1 MVNLET
7 VIRLGNQHDL
17 KTKCAAPDY
26 ESNHKKLCEMVE
38 LYGLVLVAAATG
50 LKESTVR
57 QHYRNKSSGTAMVSS
72 KCIERAEAIFSKV

>member
-1 MVNLET
+1 MVSVER
-7 VIRLGNQHDL
+7 VKQLGSEYDRKQKPGDV
-17 KTKCAAPDY
+17 DY
-26 ESNHKKLCEMVE
+26 EENHKKLCKMVE

-72 KCIERAEAIFSKV
+72 KCIERAEAIFNKV